1 MEQNTPGAEPQ
12 KNGAESQNL
21 HLRKIGA
28 LINMAV
34 TDTAEYV
41 AQNRQLIPL
50 TIITA
55 ARIALG
61 IVLATFSLHI
71 ISTAYGEIAEE
82 IVLQAGA
89 AIAVLAFLVVFIIMA
104 YGLFLSWGHLRAT
117 WHEPQAEKPAKLLSA
132 KAAQTWVAP
141 DIFPDILV
149 ADFDRVSAFQKA
161 EDAKEKASYHKWAVI
176 IPRNSTAGT
185 IRMATPET
193 TILFQRGKEP
203 FADIVPPE
211 LSLPV
216 GLDHINEDEKQ
227 YQQYVT
233 WFCKY
238 YVQWRDTAKL
248 EAKTD
253 RADRTILEV
262 MEAHAKAV
270 TAALCFIL
278 LCLPAFGQSKIRQVD
293 EALGARIREI
303 PQAGEKITFVFEEG
317 GKEKYYNRT
326 GDGKSEYTEL
336 LQRTTGIVRYNDNGG
351 ELVAVLKGAE
361 TVARGNM
368 VERVNLSPSTASSR
382 ESPNGYATQSV
393 TSDPIRPRGAIPT
406 AGEIAETPRTD
417 IPMEM
422 TFPDSAEMVDR
433 VDRMQYEM
441 YKAGQYANSVIRPW
455 WELFMWAYWD
465 WFWLICIVTGVSW
478 LFASSFATE
487 GFWSVHR
494 NAKIILL
501 GVTVASAS
509 IFIVNI
515 ILWAKWIGIG
525 PFWLAVIT
533 GVLCGSAYWLLIKI
547 NPDFRPA
554 PGNDARAQDDP
565 YAHQRQRA
573 LPSGR

>member
-1 MEQNTPGAEPQ
+1 MQQP
-12 KNGAESQNL
+12 AESAAKMPNRTIWHQ
-21 HLRKIGA
+21 KIGD
-28 LINMAV
+28 LLNMAV

-41 AQNRQLIPL
+41 AQNRQSIPL
-50 TIITA
+50 LILAA

-61 IVLATFSLHI
+61 IVLAFFSLHI

-89 AIAVLAFLVVFIIMA
+89 AVAALAFLVVFIIMA

-117 WHEPQAEKPAKLLSA
+117 WHEPQAEKPAKLLTA
-132 KAAQTWVAP
+132 KAAQMWTPP

-185 IRMATPET
+185 IRRATPES

-203 FADIVPPE
+203 FADIVPHE

-233 WFCKY
+233 WFCNWYK
-238 YVQWRDTAKL
+238 QWRDTAKL

-270 TAALCFIL
+270 AAALCFFL
-278 LCLPAFGQSKIRQVD
+278 LCLPAFGQSKAQQVD
-293 EALGARIREI
+293 AALGSMNSDVPKRGDE
-303 PQAGEKITFVFEEG
+303 ITFIFEEG

-326 GDGKSEYTEL
+326 GDGRSEYIDL
-336 LQRTTGIVRYNDNGG
+336 LRRTTGIVRYKDEGGQLVGITKNGA
-351 ELVAVLKGAE
+351 L
-361 TVARGNM
+361 VARGNM
-368 VERVNLSPSTASSR
+368 VERVNLSPSTASSL
-382 ESPNGYATQSV
+382 EAPNGYATQSV

-417 IPMEM
+417 MPMEM
-422 TFPDSAEMVDR
+422 SFPDSAEMVDR

-441 YKAGQYANSVIRPW
+441 YKAGRYANSVIRPW

-487 GFWSVHR
+487 GFWAVHR

-565 YAHQRQRA
+565 YYQQRQKA
-573 LPSGR
+573 IASGR

>member
-1 MEQNTPGAEPQ
+1 MQQNTQGAEPQ
-12 KNGAESQNL
+12 KNGAELQNL

-41 AQNRQLIPL
+41 AQNRQSIPL
-50 TIITA
+50 TIIAGT
-55 ARIALG
+55 RIALG
-61 IVLATFSLHI
+61 IVLAFFSLHI
-71 ISTAYGEIAEE
+71 ISTAYGSIAEDV
-82 IVLQAGA
+82 IMQAGA
-89 AIAVLAFLVVFIIMA
+89 AVAVLAFLVVFIIMA

-117 WHEPQAEKPAKLLSA
+117 WHEPQAERPAKLLSA
-132 KAAQTWVAP
+132 PSAQTWPP
-141 DIFPDILV
+141 DISPDILICGTDK
-149 ADFDRVSAFQKA
+149 AAFA
-161 EDAKEKASYHKWAVI
+161 ENVVMAEKRTTNAVWAVI
-176 IPRNSTAGT
+176 IPPFKTEPSILTADN
-185 IRMATPET
+185 ATNY
-193 TILFQRGKEP
+193 FFSRGSEP
-203 FADIVPPE
+203 FADIVPAE

-216 GLDHINEDEKQ
+216 GLDHINETEKQ

-233 WFCKY
+233 WFCHWYK
-238 YVQWRDTAKL
+238 QWRTGAKL
-248 EAKTD
+248 EADKA
-253 RADRTILEV
+253 RAKRTYIDIILED
-262 MEAHAKAV
+262 AKAV

-278 LCLPAFGQSKIRQVD
+278 LCLPAFGQSKAQQVD
-293 EALGARIREI
+293 AALGAMNSDVPKRGDE
-303 PQAGEKITFVFEEG
+303 ITFIFEEG

-326 GDGKSEYTEL
+326 GDGRSEYIDL
-336 LQRTTGIVRYNDNGG
+336 LRRTTGIVRYKDEGG
-351 ELVAVLKGAE
+351 QLVAITKNGAL
-361 TVARGNM
+361 VARGAM
-368 VERVNLSPSTASSR
+368 VEMVNLSPSTASSR
-382 ESPNGYATQSV
+382 EAPNGYATQSV

-417 IPMEM
+417 MPMEM

-441 YKAGQYANSVIRPW
+441 YKAGRYANSVIRPW

-565 YAHQRQRA
+565 YYQQRQKA
-573 LPSGR
+573 IASGR

>member
-1 MEQNTPGAEPQ
+1 MQQP
-12 KNGAESQNL
+12 AESAAKMPNRTIWHQ
-21 HLRKIGA
+21 KIFA
-28 LINMAV
+28 MINMAV

-41 AQNRQLIPL
+41 AQNRQSIPL
-50 TIITA
+50 TIIAA

-61 IVLATFSLHI
+61 IVLAFFSLHI

-89 AIAVLAFLVVFIIMA
+89 AVAALAFLTVFIIMA

-117 WHEPQAEKPAKLLSA
+117 WHEPQAEKPAKLLSE
-132 KAAQTWVAP
+132 KTPQTWVAP
-141 DIFPDILV
+141 DISPDILV
-149 ADFDRVSAFQKA
+149 CGTDKTAFA
-161 EDAKEKASYHKWAVI
+161 ENARIAESRTTHAIWAVI
-176 IPRNSTAGT
+176 IPPFKTAAAILT
-185 IRMATPET
+185 AEKATDY
-193 TILFQRGKEP
+193 FFSRGCEP
-203 FADIVPPE
+203 FAEIVPAE
-211 LSLPV
+211 LALPD
-216 GLDHINEDEKQ
+216 GLNHAHEDEQQ
-227 YQQYVT
+227 YRQYVT
-233 WFCKY
+233 WFCRY
-238 YVQWRDTAKL
+238 YTAWRDGAKL
-248 EAKTD
+248 EADKG
-253 RADRTILEV
+253 RAKHTLLDVLD
-262 MEAHAKAV
+262 AHAKAV
-270 TAALCFIL
+270 TAALCFFL
-278 LCLPAFGQSKIRQVD
+278 LCLPAFGQSKSRQVD
-293 EALGARIREI
+293 EALGTRIREI
-303 PQAGEKITFVFEEG
+303 PQAGEKVAFAFEEG
-317 GKEKYYNRT
+317 GKEKYYNRIA
-326 GDGKSEYTEL
+326 DGKSDYVAL
-336 LQRTTGIVRYNDNGG
+336 LQKTTGVVQYNDDGGQLVGITKNGA
-351 ELVAVLKGAE
+351 L
-361 TVARGNM
+361 VARGNM
-368 VERVNLSPSTASSR
+368 VERVNLSPSTASSL
-382 ESPNGYATQSV
+382 EAPNGYATQSV

-417 IPMEM
+417 MPMEM
-422 TFPDSAEMVDR
+422 SFPDSAEMVDR

-441 YKAGQYANSVIRPW
+441 YKAGRYANSVIRPW

-487 GFWSVHR
+487 GFWAVHR

-565 YAHQRQRA
+565 YYQQRQKA
-573 LPSGR
+573 IASGR

>member
-1 MEQNTPGAEPQ
+1 MQHLAFSAKIRQN
-12 KNGAESQNL
+12 KFIL
-21 HLRKIGA
+21 
-28 LINMAV
+28 LIRRLWTLTTVVGYIHTVEYLNANR
-34 TDTAEYV
+34 DTV
-41 AQNRQLIPL
+41 PKM
-50 TIITA
+50 IIAA
-55 ARIALG
+55 ARIAMG
-61 IVLATFSLHI
+61 IVLAFFSLHI

-89 AIAVLAFLVVFIIMA
+89 AVAAVIFLAVFIIMA

-117 WHEPQAEKPAKLLSA
+117 WNEPQAERPAKLLSA
-132 KAAQTWVAP
+132 KAAQTWTPP

-161 EDAKEKASYHKWAVI
+161 EDAKEKTSYHKWAVI

-185 IRMATPET
+185 ICRATPET
-193 TILFQRGKEP
+193 SIIFERGEEP
-203 FADIVPPE
+203 FAGIVPAE
-211 LSLPV
+211 FSLPV
-216 GLDHINEDEKQ
+216 GLDHINEDERQ

-233 WFCKY
+233 WFCHWYK
-238 YVQWRDTAKL
+238 QWRDTAKL
-248 EAKTD
+248 QAKTD

-278 LCLPAFGQSKIRQVD
+278 LCLPAFGQSKAQQVD
-293 EALGARIREI
+293 AALGSMNSDVPKRGDE
-303 PQAGEKITFVFEEG
+303 ITFIFEEG

-326 GDGKSEYTEL
+326 GDGRSEYIDL
-336 LQRTTGIVRYNDNGG
+336 LRRTTGIVRYNDEGG
-351 ELVAVLKGAE
+351 QLVAITKNGAL
-361 TVARGNM
+361 VARGAM

-382 ESPNGYATQSV
+382 EAPNGYATQSV

-417 IPMEM
+417 MPLEM
-422 TFPDSAEMVDR
+422 SFPDSAEMVDR

-441 YKAGQYANSVIRPW
+441 YKAGRYANSVIRPW

-554 PGNDARAQDDP
+554 RGNDPRAQDDP
-565 YAHQRQRA
+565 YANNRQRA
-573 LPSGR
+573 LPAGR

>member
-1 MEQNTPGAEPQ
+1 M
-12 KNGAESQNL
+12 L
-21 HLRKIGA
+21 
-28 LINMAV
+28 NMAV

-41 AQNRQLIPL
+41 AQNRQAIPL
-50 TIITA
+50 TIIAA

-71 ISTAYGEIAEE
+71 IATAYGEIAEE

-89 AIAVLAFLVVFIIMA
+89 AVAAVIFLAVFLIMA

-132 KAAQTWVAP
+132 KAAQTWTPP
-141 DIFPDILV
+141 DISPDILV
-149 ADFDRVSAFQKA
+149 CGTDKSAFA
-161 EDAKEKASYHKWAVI
+161 ENARIAESRTTHAIWAIIIPPFKTAAAILTAEKATDYFFS
-176 IPRNSTAGT
+176 
-185 IRMATPET
+185 
-193 TILFQRGKEP
+193 RGCEP

-211 LSLPV
+211 LSLSNVHPP
-216 GLDHINEDEKQ
+216 LDHAGEDERQ
-227 YQQYVT
+227 YRQYVT

-238 YVQWRDTAKL
+238 YTAWRDGAKL
-248 EAKTD
+248 EADKG
-253 RADRTILEV
+253 RAKHTLLDVLD
-262 MEAHAKAV
+262 AHAKAV

-278 LCLPAFGQSKIRQVD
+278 LCLPAFGQSKAQQVD
-293 EALGARIREI
+293 AALGAMNSDVPKRGDE
-303 PQAGEKITFVFEEG
+303 ITFIFEEG

-326 GDGKSEYTEL
+326 GDGRSEYIDL
-336 LQRTTGIVRYNDNGG
+336 LRRTTGIVRYKDEGG
-351 ELVAVLKGAE
+351 QLVAITKNGAL
-361 TVARGNM
+361 VARGAM

-382 ESPNGYATQSV
+382 EAPNGYATQSV
-393 TSDPIRPRGAIPT
+393 TEDPIRPRGAIPT

-417 IPMEM
+417 MPMEM
-422 TFPDSAEMVDR
+422 TFPDSAEMVDQ

-441 YKAGQYANSVIRPW
+441 YKAGRYANSVIRPW

-487 GFWSVHR
+487 GFWAVHR

-533 GVLCGSAYWLLIKI
+533 GVLCVSAYWLLIKI